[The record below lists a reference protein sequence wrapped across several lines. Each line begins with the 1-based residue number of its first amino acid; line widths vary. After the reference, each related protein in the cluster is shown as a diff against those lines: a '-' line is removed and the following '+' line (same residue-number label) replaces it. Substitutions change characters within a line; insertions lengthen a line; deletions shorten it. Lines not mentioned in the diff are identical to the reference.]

1 MKILLDPLSPP
12 GNQGESLRLGQTV
25 RRVLQGRSINV
36 GANRYL
42 FYVDAGVIWSAVGA
56 LATVAAAGVAAWA
69 ARQSRIS
76 AQRANDAAAALTDIE
91 RDRRH
96 SELTPRFRVIVEP
109 WGPGT
114 DTMKLRVMLL
124 GPPGLDHLDAVTVRI
139 RDDHFRR
146 GEGLLLAG
154 GPTREQVKT
163 HIWGPYMFT
172 PGTGPDE
179 ARAEPTG
186 RVTEY
191 KAELPVGEELPFQL
205 DPTRPG
211 SWMTGM
217 SQEDWQRQRG
227 TVIRLAI
234 DAIHA
239 QHGKWTLPCEVDIG
253 DKHTGKVV
261 IPE

>member
-1 MKILLDPLSPP
+1 M
-12 GNQGESLRLGQTV
+12 
-25 RRVLQGRSINV
+25 
-36 GANRYL
+36 
-42 FYVDAGVIWSAVGA
+42 DAGVIWSAVGA
-56 LATVAAAGVAAWA
+56 LAIAAAAGVAAWA

-76 AQRANDAAAALTDIE
+76 AERANAAAEALAEIE

-96 SELTPRFRVIVEP
+96 SELTPRIRVVVEP
-109 WGPGT
+109 WSDGT
-114 DTMKLRVMLL
+114 ETKRLRMMLL

-146 GEGLLLAG
+146 GEGALLPA
-154 GPTREQVKT
+154 GPTRKEIKD

-179 ARAEPTG
+179 ARADRTG
-186 RVTEY
+186 RVTAYE
-191 KAELPVGEELPFQL
+191 AVLPVGEELPFQL

-227 TVIRLAI
+227 TIMRIAI
-234 DAIHA
+234 DAMHS
-239 QHGKWTLPCEVDIG
+239 QHGTWTLPCEIDL
-253 DKHTGKVV
+253 GKDDTAQIV

>member
-1 MKILLDPLSPP
+1 
-12 GNQGESLRLGQTV
+12 V
-25 RRVLQGRSINV
+25 V
-36 GANRYL
+36 
-42 FYVDAGVIWSAVGA
+42 WSAVGA
-56 LATVAAAGVAAWA
+56 IATLAAAGVAAWA

-76 AQRANDAAAALTDIE
+76 AQRANAAAEALAEIE

-114 DTMKLRVMLL
+114 DTKKLRVMLL
-124 GPPGLDHLDAVTVRI
+124 GPPGLDHLDTVTVRI

-146 GEGLLLAG
+146 GEGMLLAG
-154 GPTREQVKT
+154 GPTRDQVKT

-179 ARAEPTG
+179 ARADSTG
-186 RVTEY
+186 RVTAYE
-191 KAELPVGEELPFQL
+191 AALPVGEELPFQL
-205 DPTRPG
+205 EPTRPG
-211 SWMTGM
+211 SWMTAM

-234 DAIHA
+234 DATHA
-239 QHGKWTLPCEVDIG
+239 QHGIWTLPCEIEVGNDPRAQV
-253 DKHTGKVV
+253 T